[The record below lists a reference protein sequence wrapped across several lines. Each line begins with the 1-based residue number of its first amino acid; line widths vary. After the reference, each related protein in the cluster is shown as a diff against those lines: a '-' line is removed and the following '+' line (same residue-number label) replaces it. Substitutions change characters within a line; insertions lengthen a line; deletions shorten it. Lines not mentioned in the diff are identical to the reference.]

1 MTTLFTESISPKLT
15 GGYSMVIRCAAFFG
29 NCRVHHTAVDFVR
42 ANSAAVDFVRANSAA
57 VDPARANSAV
67 ADIFVADSLLKQ
79 SNHG

>member
-42 ANSAAVDFVRANSAA
+42 ANSAAVD
-57 VDPARANSAV
+57 PARANSAV